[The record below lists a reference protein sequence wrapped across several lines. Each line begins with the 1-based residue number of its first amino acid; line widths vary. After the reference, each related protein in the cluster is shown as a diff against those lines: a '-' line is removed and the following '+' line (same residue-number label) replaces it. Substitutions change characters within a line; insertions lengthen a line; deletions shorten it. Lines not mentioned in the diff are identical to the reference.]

1 MIIGREFPPSIEL
14 ARIQATEEY
23 IRKAFCE
30 KAMVTNYDLGYISV
44 PFVNQLIDLELQGFA
59 GDLIVHHYRNKG
71 TKVDKVIQIPLSG
84 NPLATTVAERLNT
97 PLVPG
102 RKGKVIPS
110 SWGNP
115 VVIEE
120 AIPSFTTGEMSTFV
134 FNGLEANDKVIL
146 VDDVIAN
153 GYTSGLIA
161 NSLQE
166 KGIEVVGLAVYFA
179 KLFQPGVKKVR
190 EETGIDPFFV
200 VGIDNITREGGIV
213 LSPPHF

>member
-1 MIIGREFPPSIEL
+1 MSIGRELPPSIEL
-14 ARIQATEEY
+14 ARIRATEEY
-23 IRKAFCE
+23 IRKAFHE
-30 KAMVTNYDLGYISV
+30 KAEVINYDLGYISV

-59 GDLIVHHYRNKG
+59 GDLIVHHYRNKE

-97 PLVPG
+97 PLIPG
-102 RKGKVIPS
+102 RKGKVIPN

-115 VVIEE
+115 IVIEE

-134 FNGLEANDKVIL
+134 FNGLEVGDKVIL
-146 VDDVIAN
+146 IDDVIAN
-153 GYTSGLIA
+153 GYTSGLIVK
-161 NSLQE
+161 SLRE

-179 KLFQPGVKKVR
+179 KLFQPGVNKVR

-200 VGIDNITREGGIV
+200 VGIDEITQESGIV